1 MFSGER
7 LRQLRKEKGL
17 TQMEIAQQ
25 LEINRASYA
34 SWELGRAKPN
44 QSNLERLGN
53 LFGVENSYFE
63 SEYTIVSNYLRLNQ
77 KNRTSADHFVE
88 ELLKNQ
94 MEESSKKVI
103 SLYPIQVL
111 EEVPLSAGYGESYY
125 DEYRFSTVYSDEEY
139 SYDFASFIVGQSME
153 PTYSDGEVA
162 LFSASGY
169 DYDGAVY
176 AISLNGKA
184 YIKRVYKEKNRYRI
198 VSINPKYPD
207 MYAYGYDEFKIVGKV
222 VGHFRPIEKLE

>member
-7 LRQLRKEKGL
+7 LKQLRKEKGL

-44 QSNLERLGN
+44 QSNLERLGS
-53 LFGVENSYFE
+53 LFGVENTYFE
-63 SEYTIVSNYLRLNQ
+63 SEYMIVSNYLRLNQ
-77 KNRTSADHFVE
+77 KNRTSVDHFVE
-88 ELLKNQ
+88 ELLKIKW
-94 MEESSKKVI
+94 KKVLRRSFPLPYSSVGRG
-103 SLYPIQVL
+103 SLICWIWR
-111 EEVPLSAGYGESYY
+111 SYY
-125 DEYRFSTVYSDEEY
+125 DEYWFSTVYSDEEY

-162 LFSASGY
+162 LFSSSGY

-207 MYAYGYDEFKIVGKV
+207 IYAYESDEFKIVGKV
-222 VGHFRPIEKLE
+222 VGHFRPIEKFE